1 MDFFYFR
8 GELTLRTTFIWIGG
22 MILFA
27 CAESAPLFFM
37 AQISPLVSFQ
47 AEVQMQNILICREV
61 WTKGSR
67 VAYKTFSCVFQF
79 IIPLCFVVSISLLT
93 LSLFIGNLDR
103 LNVCFLSRGSR
114 RNKITEYVL
123 RSEVFKP
130 DEFEKRVKQCNVT
143 PFTL

>member
-79 IIPLCFVVSISLLT
+79 IIPLCFVVSISLCHSSLET
-93 LSLFIGNLDR
+93 LAGLMSAFCQEGLDVIKLR
-103 LNVCFLSRGSR
+103 NMYYVVKYLNQMNS
-114 RNKITEYVL
+114 K
-123 RSEVFKP
+123 
-130 DEFEKRVKQCNVT
+130 NV
-143 PFTL
+143 